1 VSDLQTLARAVAAGT
16 RAALRRGM
24 LVLEPQRGDWVNQ
37 NLWGDQRAQGV
48 PAAVGVEVEV
58 LPKNTK
64 MYGPPHVHSVS
75 LCRGDEIVAQNADVY
90 ASVTY
95 GCGGIENN
103 FLCDWLHGLQFSLVC
118 NSLHVNAL
126 SYAPSALSAYNSV
139 GAAIFLGAMVAKGTV
154 SQGCQPVTKTEPF
167 TEVVNGGVLSFP
179 VPDFARAAT
188 VHVLIEPAT
197 LNSDPSV
204 PTSVLVRFTAAGAAK
219 LAQYDAQVCA
229 GGKSIP
235 IPGGAT
241 EIRILNSN
249 AATVALTVQ
258 WFLGL

>member
-1 VSDLQTLARAVAAGT
+1 MR
-16 RAALRRGM
+16 
-24 LVLEPQRGDWVNQ
+24 VLEPQRGGWVN
-37 NLWGDQRAQGV
+37 NNVWGDQRSQGV
-48 PAAVGVEVEV
+48 PESVGVSVEV
-58 LPKNTK
+58 LPKNTH
-64 MYGPPHVHSVS
+64 MYGPPAVHSVNLS
-75 LCRGDEIVAQNADVY
+75 RGDEIVAQNADVY

-118 NSLHVNAL
+118 NSIHIDAL
-126 SYAPSALSAYNSV
+126 SYAPTTAPYDAV

-154 SQGCQPVTKTEPF
+154 TQGCQPVTKTEPF
-167 TEVVNGGVLSFP
+167 TETPNGGVLVFP
-179 VPDFARAAT
+179 VPDFARAVT
-188 VHVLIEPAT
+188 VHLLIEPAT

-204 PTSVLVRFTAAGAAK
+204 PTSVLVRLTCAGAGK

-235 IPGGAT
+235 IPGGCT
-241 EIRILNSN
+241 EIRILNNN
-249 AATVALTVQ
+249 AATVAMTVQ